1 MSNLNNLS
9 PQEQACVLEVQKAP
23 EAQRQST
30 FEKACNAI
38 TDKTRIALLAA
49 TLSLSSP
56 AGAQNLPHYV
66 IDEVSLTTLPQSAQ
80 MLKPTLANISKQQ
93 AALVKSGEIQQ
104 LYPVQVQ
111 VAEWLKTRADLE
123 YIQTGLSRQTPATF
137 SQLTG
142 GQTQLNLSGDSSNYV
157 PVMLGV
163 HSVGKGKTPDV
174 SWRQKWGK
182 DNTRLNLSPEEVK
195 AATDEATREWMR
207 LAKKP
212 NEWVEAQKKAVIR
225 PEIQKEYE
233 ALFNAWLAAIPQNIQ
248 TQWLLSRLDQA
259 SKEIMEYFSTFS
271 QNEKVTPNVAYFVGS
286 YVLMTVPNAKVT
298 VLQIGN
304 VKYAFASADDIK
316 KSPLGKSTY
325 INQILQIN
333 DVALKQ
339 FSSQAVTEAQIQ
351 SLKEKGQKR
360 EERITQSEQ
369 RIAQNEKEI
378 AQDRKEIDQ
387 HKKSI
392 ASLDAADKLRDE
404 IYEAIK
410 TLNPNDQKSVEM
422 IQKKLGEMK
431 KILQEMD
438 KNTDTYKILEGMY
451 KQSVQIAQT
460 KIKNISS

>member
-9 PQEQACVLEVQKAP
+9 PQEQACVSEVQKAP

-49 TLSLSSP
+49 TLSLSLP
-56 AGAQNLPHYV
+56 AGSQNLPHYV

-80 MLKPTLANISKQQ
+80 ILKPTLANISKQQ
-93 AALVKSGEIQQ
+93 AALVKSWEIQQ

-123 YIQTGLSRQTPATF
+123 YIQTGLSRQTPINF
-137 SQLTG
+137 SDLTG
-142 GQTQLNLSGDSSNYV
+142 QQKLILSGEGSNYV
-157 PVMLGV
+157 PVMLAV

-195 AATDEATREWMR
+195 AATDDATREWMR

-259 SKEIMEYFSTFS
+259 SKEIMEYFAAFS

-339 FSSQAVTEAQIQ
+339 FSSQAVTEAH
-351 SLKEKGQKR
+351 SLWLAKNIKGLNKE
-360 EERITQSEQ
+360 ISQSEQ

-378 AQDRKEIDQ
+378 AQSKERTAQ
-387 HKKSI
+387 HEKSI
-392 ASLDAADKLRDE
+392 ASLHAAGKLRDE
-404 IYEAIK
+404 IYEIIK

-438 KNTDTYKILEGMY
+438 KNTDTYKILEWAY
-451 KQSVQIAQT
+451 KQSVQIAKT
-460 KIKNISS
+460 KIKNISF